1 MADPL
6 SIAKTLF
13 NLGKGRALN
22 KPKRGSEDSGKLDND
37 PGSPGQSNGM
47 FNVGTFISAIEQ
59 TNGFS
64 RANRYLVTIE
74 LPQGAWASGFGGTA
88 QNLMF
93 FCDNINLPGA
103 QVTPFDHRRN
113 TIGPFD
119 RRAGNI
125 IPAQIT
131 ASFMLDAQGRNLSF
145 FQRWVS
151 SIVYMGSNNS
161 AAENQVDP
169 STGAAFGE
177 LAYRD
182 DYVTT
187 MKIETFDMAANKIN
201 PLTAYEV
208 WPQLLGDVTL
218 GWAQN
223 DEVPRITVNFELRHW
238 TATNHQLPEGT
249 DLFDGDSFFSNRAL
263 TPMEQ
268 LLRIGQTGTALKA
281 SWKTPNNVG
290 DVINVLSNSQ
300 KFGKAIAGS
309 LGNRG

>member
-1 MADPL
+1 MQYLVVLPTTNYYAICGVKACTA
-6 SIAKTLF
+6 SIST
-13 NLGKGRALN
+13 NSIRA
-22 KPKRGSEDSGKLDND
+22 
-37 PGSPGQSNGM
+37 QSRKYVVN
-47 FNVGTFISAIEQ
+47 NCATAHCAIEQ
-59 TNGFS
+59 TNGLS
-64 RANRYLVTIE
+64 RANRYLVTID
-74 LPQGAWASGFGGTA
+74 LPRGAWAQGLDTA
-88 QNLMF
+88 AQQLMF
-93 FCDNINLPGA
+93 FCDNINIPGA
-103 QVTPFDHRRN
+103 QITPFDHRRN

-201 PLTAYEV
+201 TLTAYEV
-208 WPQLLGDVTL
+208 WPSVLGDVTL

-223 DEVPRITVNFELRHW
+223 DEVPRLTVNFQLRHW
-238 TATNHQLPEGT
+238 VAQNHELPEGQ
-249 DLFDGDSFFSNRAL
+249 DLFNGDSFFSSRAL

-290 DVINVLSNSQ
+290 DVINVLSNAQ
-300 KFGKAIAGS
+300 TFLGAIGGTKS
-309 LGNRG
+309 

>member
-1 MADPL
+1 
-6 SIAKTLF
+6 
-13 NLGKGRALN
+13 
-22 KPKRGSEDSGKLDND
+22 
-37 PGSPGQSNGM
+37 
-47 FNVGTFISAIEQ
+47 
-59 TNGFS
+59 
-64 RANRYLVTIE
+64 
-74 LPQGAWASGFGGTA
+74 
-88 QNLMF
+88 MF

-151 SIVYMGSNNS
+151 SIVYMGSNS
-161 AAENQVDP
+161 AAAENQVDAN
-169 STGAAFGE
+169 GAAFGE

-201 PLTAYEV
+201 TLTAYEV

-223 DEVPRITVNFELRHW
+223 DEVPRVTVNFELRHW